1 MESGDRGVKI
11 SRNGGSCP
19 SPSGRRWPE
28 GPDEGAFP
36 ALTRRF
42 APPSPKGRGTFPE
55 QVSQIENPMKFGQ
68 SGQEGTALL
77 GRCSSAGRL
86 DSGASRVPHRPDRC
100 IALRIDRVLGIL
112 DKPAH
117 SVSRLSRIPE
127 SFFGATCF
135 ESRGGLAEGFL

>member
-1 MESGDRGVKI
+1 MVARVLL
-11 SRNGGSCP
+11 
-19 SPSGRRWPE
+19 PE
-28 GPDEGAFP
+28 GEGGPKGRMRVHFT

-42 APPSPKGRGTFPE
+42 APPSPKGGGTFPE

-100 IALRIDRVLGIL
+100 IALRIDRALGIL

-117 SVSRLSRIPE
+117 SVSR
-127 SFFGATCF
+127 
-135 ESRGGLAEGFL
+135 